1 MADLRR
7 IGRNIGKCEIL
18 ARPGFHRILSE
29 VSDAAPNAKTKG
41 CAMYLK
47 KVDGPRAVT
56 LPDGSVMTRADLPP
70 PETRRWVASRKAA
83 VVKAVAYGLMTLK
96 EALDRYQLSEE
107 EFDLWRKAVESHG
120 EKALKVTAIQKYRQV

>member
-1 MADLRR
+1 
-7 IGRNIGKCEIL
+7 
-18 ARPGFHRILSE
+18 
-29 VSDAAPNAKTKG
+29 
-41 CAMYLK
+41 MYLK

-83 VVKAVAYGLMTLK
+83 VVKAVAFGLLTLK

-120 EKALKVTAIQKYRQV
+120 EKALKVTAIQKYRQL